1 MKNLNAP
8 LTVIPELDTSCR
20 QDVLNSVYQLQIW
33 TGNDAELRDLSIS
46 ELLELQTKLEQEL
59 IDCED

>member
-8 LTVIPELDTSCR
+8 LTVTPELDTNCR
-20 QDVLNSVYQLQIW
+20 QDVLNSVEELQIW
-33 TGNDAELRDLSIS
+33 TGNDAELSDLSIS

-59 IDCED
+59 R